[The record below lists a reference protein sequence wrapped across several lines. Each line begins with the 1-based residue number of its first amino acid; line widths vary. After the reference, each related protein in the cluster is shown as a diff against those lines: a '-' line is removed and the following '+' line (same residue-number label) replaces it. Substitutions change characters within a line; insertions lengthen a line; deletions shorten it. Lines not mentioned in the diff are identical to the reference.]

1 MYPAILELIVTNDTA
16 NPTDCE
22 LMSQKPTNLPQVFD
36 LGRYARQAAET
47 VQRIFATVAVRS
59 LELGI
64 FNVIIPP
71 MSNATIWVASPTDFS
86 SVVLVVEKPMS
97 RMIIVEKEFTT
108 PFGIALSVC

>member
-1 MYPAILELIVTNDTA
+1 MELIVTNDTA

-22 LMSQKPTNLPQVFD
+22 LMSQKLTNLPQVFD

>member
-22 LMSQKPTNLPQVFD
+22 LMSQKLTNLPQVFD

>member
-22 LMSQKPTNLPQVFD
+22 LMSQKLTNLPQVFD

-108 PFGIALSVC
+108 PFGIALSEC

>member
-1 MYPAILELIVTNDTA
+1 MYPAILELSVTNDTA